1 MRSQKNGLAKGGF
14 FSNLRYDAKKNPMLL
29 AMMIP
34 SVAFFLV
41 FNYLPMVGI
50 YYAFTDYNVRKGLFG
65 SRFVGLNNFKFLFSS
80 GAAWTFTANTLLY
93 NIIFIVIGTALR
105 IAFAIMLAEMSAKFF
120 KKTCQTLMF
129 LPHFVSMVLV
139 GTICFA
145 LFNSNGF
152 INSLRLTL
160 GMDKFY
166 YYETP
171 WVWYILIPIVNF
183 WKTTGYGTV
192 VYLSAIT
199 GISDDL
205 YEAADLDGAT
215 FWQEIIHI
223 TLPCLRPTI
232 VILFLMSLGNI
243 MRGQFD
249 LFYQLV
255 GNVPL
260 VRNTTEIIDT
270 YVFRAATETFDISRY
285 GGGLVPV
292 RGGSAAGAGLQRAGA
307 QGGAGYGAVLRK
319 EAGHYG
325 NAQKIQ
331 SGLPGVQPG
340 LHGAG
345 RAVRAAVPASLPAF
359 ADRFLYG

>member
-1 MRSQKNGLAKGGF
+1 
-14 FSNLRYDAKKNPMLL
+14 
-29 AMMIP
+29 
-34 SVAFFLV
+34 
-41 FNYLPMVGI
+41 
-50 YYAFTDYNVRKGLFG
+50 
-65 SRFVGLNNFKFLFSS
+65 
-80 GAAWTFTANTLLY
+80 
-93 NIIFIVIGTALR
+93 
-105 IAFAIMLAEMSAKFF
+105 
-120 KKTCQTLMF
+120 
-129 LPHFVSMVLV
+129 
-139 GTICFA
+139 
-145 LFNSNGF
+145 
-152 INSLRLTL
+152 
-160 GMDKFY
+160 MDKFY

-270 YVFRAATETFDISRY
+270 YVFRAATETFDISR
-285 GGGLVPV
+285 GTAVGLYQSVVGLLLVLGSNVLV
-292 RGGSAAGAGLQRAGA
+292 RKVEPDMAL
-307 QGGAGYGAVLRK
+307 
-319 EAGHYG
+319 
-325 NAQKIQ
+325 
-331 SGLPGVQPG
+331 
-340 LHGAG
+340 
-345 RAVRAAVPASLPAF
+345 F
-359 ADRFLYG
+359 

>member
-1 MRSQKNGLAKGGF
+1 M
-14 FSNLRYDAKKNPMLL
+14 
-29 AMMIP
+29 P
-34 SVAFFLV
+34 S
-41 FNYLPMVGI
+41 P
-50 YYAFTDYNVRKGLFG
+50 TTTCCKGLFG

-270 YVFRAATETFDISRY
+270 YVFRARYRDLRYQPRY
-285 GGGLVPV
+285 GGGLVSV
-292 RGGSAAGAGLQRAGA
+292 RGGSAAGAGLPTCWCARWSRIWRCSEKGGWSLWKCAENPIGA
-307 QGGAGYGAVLRK
+307 TGCSTGSPRCW
-319 EAGHYG
+319 
-325 NAQKIQ
+325 
-331 SGLPGVQPG
+331 SGCSRCCACFP
-340 LHGAG
+340 
-345 RAVRAAVPASLPAF
+345 SCF
-359 ADRFLYG
+359 C

>member
-1 MRSQKNGLAKGGF
+1 MRSHKDRLDKGGF

-29 AMMIP
+29 VMMIP

-50 YYAFTDYNVRKGLFG
+50 YYAFTDYNVRRGLFG

-105 IAFAIMLAEMSAKFF
+105 IAFAIMLAEMSAKLF

-152 INSLRLTL
+152 INSLRVTL

-270 YVFRAATETFDISRY
+270 YVFRAATETFDISR
-285 GGGLVPV
+285 GTAVGLYQSVVGLLLVMGSNVLV
-292 RGGSAAGAGLQRAGA
+292 RKVEPDMAL
-307 QGGAGYGAVLRK
+307 
-319 EAGHYG
+319 
-325 NAQKIQ
+325 
-331 SGLPGVQPG
+331 
-340 LHGAG
+340 
-345 RAVRAAVPASLPAF
+345 F
-359 ADRFLYG
+359 

>member
-1 MRSQKNGLAKGGF
+1 MYRQGGTDMRSQKNGLAKGGF

-29 AMMIP
+29 VMMIP

-223 TLPCLRPTI
+223 L
-232 VILFLMSLGNI
+232 SLI
-243 MRGQFD
+243 H
-249 LFYQLV
+249 
-255 GNVPL
+255 
-260 VRNTTEIIDT
+260 I
-270 YVFRAATETFDISRY
+270 
-285 GGGLVPV
+285 
-292 RGGSAAGAGLQRAGA
+292 
-307 QGGAGYGAVLRK
+307 
-319 EAGHYG
+319 
-325 NAQKIQ
+325 
-331 SGLPGVQPG
+331 
-340 LHGAG
+340 
-345 RAVRAAVPASLPAF
+345 
-359 ADRFLYG
+359 

>member
-29 AMMIP
+29 VMMIP

-223 TLPCLRPTI
+223 TLPCLRPTDRHS
-232 VILFLMSLGNI
+232 VPDEP
-243 MRGQFD
+243 GQHHARPVRPVLSAGGQCAAGTEHHRNYRHLCVPRRYRD
-249 LFYQLV
+249 LRYQ
-255 GNVPL
+255 P
-260 VRNTTEIIDT
+260 
-270 YVFRAATETFDISRY
+270 RY
-285 GGGLVPV
+285 GGGLVSV
-292 RGGSAAGAGLQRAGA
+292 RGGSAAGDGLQRAGA

-331 SGLPGVQPG
+331 SGLPGV
-340 LHGAG
+340 
-345 RAVRAAVPASLPAF
+345 
-359 ADRFLYG
+359 

>member
-29 AMMIP
+29 VMMIP

-120 KKTCQTLMF
+120 KKTCQPLMF

-183 WKTTGYGTV
+183 
-192 VYLSAIT
+192 
-199 GISDDL
+199 
-205 YEAADLDGAT
+205 
-215 FWQEIIHI
+215 
-223 TLPCLRPTI
+223 
-232 VILFLMSLGNI
+232 

-270 YVFRAATETFDISRY
+270 YVFRAATETFDISR
-285 GGGLVPV
+285 GTAVGLYQSVVGLLLVLGSNVLV
-292 RGGSAAGAGLQRAGA
+292 RKVEPDMAL
-307 QGGAGYGAVLRK
+307 
-319 EAGHYG
+319 
-325 NAQKIQ
+325 
-331 SGLPGVQPG
+331 
-340 LHGAG
+340 
-345 RAVRAAVPASLPAF
+345 F
-359 ADRFLYG
+359 